1 MANVTCVKLILWGEP
16 NIVDHLE
23 EHSQFHFLI
32 DENGRASDRF
42 ISTLDSHSG
51 SIRSPGRDAVTKL
64 IDAFKKHL
72 SIILNMLFWLFQ
84 MMILKI
90 LMVHTGLMGFRQH
103 TFLHI

>member
-42 ISTLDSHSG
+42 ISTLDSYSG

-64 IDAFKKHL
+64 IDAFKKAPFDHPEYAVL
-72 SIILNMLFWLFQ
+72 VISDDDSEDLDGAYRP
-84 MMILKI
+84 
-90 LMVHTGLMGFRQH
+90 HGL
-103 TFLHI
+103 